1 MAKLITYSNDA
12 SAQLATQSDNPEF
25 YQQLF
30 KLNEIAIE
38 LGKAPTLD
46 DLFRLAVENCLSH
59 LAIDRMGILMIEQ
72 GVDGEQWMRGTWGT
86 DEVGNV
92 RSESHDTAPI
102 LDTVKQVIHEVSTQG
117 KVCVWHDQSL
127 YEFTEKQGEIIE
139 VGHGWNAAIAI
150 WDKDEVIGWVACDNL
165 LKHRPF
171 EIYQSHILRLFGSL
185 LGELI
190 KQKLAQQAQQTLNQQ
205 LRSTLAQLQH
215 TQKELIAAEKHAAL
229 NDLVI
234 GMAHEMNTPL
244 GVIKTA
250 ASLQPEVFKELQQDL
265 NSGTISKNKLVHA
278 INVGLESQGLI
289 DVNIDKIAQLVA
301 QFKRLSAL
309 QHSQN
314 RSDTINLQDW
324 LTTHVKL
331 YLTPYKSQLAN
342 IALNVEATEQQ
353 LVIDSQMLGQVLESL
368 LQNAIEH
375 GLSERQAG
383 QLNVSAKLLSFEPT
397 INQQDND
404 KAEPHSPPQHLLLMT
419 IQDNGPG
426 IAPHLVDKV
435 FDAFYTSSRGKGNKG
450 LGLHMVYN
458 LVKQGLKGEIQ
469 HFQPEAG
476 GCGFTLRIPAAPY
489 K

>member
-12 SAQLATQSDNPEF
+12 SAQLTTQSDNPEF

-46 DLFRLAVENCLSH
+46 DLFRLAVENCLNH

-72 GVDGEQWMRGTWGT
+72 KTDGQQWMRGTWGT

-102 LDTVKQVIHEVSTQG
+102 LDKVKQVIHEVSTQG

-150 WDKDEVIGWVACDNL
+150 WDKDVVIGWVACDNL
-165 LKHRPF
+165 LQHRPF

-190 KQKLAQQAQQTLNQQ
+190 KQKLAEQTQQHLNQQ

-265 NSGTISKNKLVHA
+265 SSGTISKNKLVHA
-278 INVGLESQGLI
+278 INVGLESQSLI
-289 DVNIDKIAQLVA
+289 DVNIDKIAQLVS

-314 RSDTINLQDW
+314 RNDNIVLNDW
-324 LTTHVKL
+324 LTANVKL
-331 YLTPYKSQLAN
+331 YLTPYQQQLALLN
-342 IALNVEATEQQ
+342 ISVEAPEQS
-353 LVIDSQMLGQVLESL
+353 VIIDSQMLGQVLESL
-368 LQNAIEH
+368 LQNAMEH
-375 GLSERQAG
+375 GLCDATQG
-383 QLNVSAKLLSFEPT
+383 QLKVSAKILNKNSAATQGEAHQQPTSQAVLVLLIE
-397 INQQDND
+397 
-404 KAEPHSPPQHLLLMT
+404 
-419 IQDNGPG
+419 DNGPG

-458 LVKQGLKGEIQ
+458 LVKQGLKGEIN
-469 HFQPEAG
+469 HFQPAAG
-476 GCGFTLRIPAAPY
+476 GCGFSLTLPIAPNQ
-489 K
+489 